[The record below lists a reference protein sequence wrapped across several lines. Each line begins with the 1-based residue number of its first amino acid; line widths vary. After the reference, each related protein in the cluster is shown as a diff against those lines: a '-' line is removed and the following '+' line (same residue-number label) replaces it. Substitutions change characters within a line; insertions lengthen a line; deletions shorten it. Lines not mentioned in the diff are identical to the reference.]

1 MKLLK
6 WSVILLGAVS
16 NVSTASKPRANVELA
31 LVSSKIED
39 YGSGGA
45 KKIIGTFRLQN
56 RARFDLCI
64 MRDITLNVLSPY
76 LQVSLEGRHSSLGGG
91 AEIPNPPKSTEIMR
105 LAPGRLIY
113 IDRVVV
119 YTGIRESAGG
129 KLARV
134 YTFVA
139 WCGNNRQFKIETKR
153 FKIPTSP

>member
-16 NVSTASKPRANVELA
+16 NVSAAAKPRANVELA

-56 RARFDLCI
+56 SARFDLCL
-64 MRDITLNVLSPY
+64 MRDITLNELSPY
-76 LQVSLEGRHSSLGGG
+76 FQVSLAGRDGRQVSM
-91 AEIPNPPKSTEIMR
+91 AEIPNPPKSTEVMR
-105 LAPGRLIY
+105 LAPSRSIY
-113 IDRVVV
+113 IDRVIV
-119 YTGIRESAGG
+119 YTGTHESAGA
-129 KLARV
+129 KIARV

-139 WCGNNRQFKIETKR
+139 W
-153 FKIPTSP
+153 

>member
-16 NVSTASKPRANVELA
+16 TVSTASKPRANVELA

-39 YGSGGA
+39 YGREGT

-56 RARFDLCI
+56 RARSDLCV
-64 MRDITLNVLSPY
+64 MRDITLNELSPY
-76 LQVSLEGRHSSLGGG
+76 LQVSLAGKHSRQGGG

-105 LAPGRLIY
+105 LAPGGLIY
-113 IDRVVV
+113 IDRVIV
-119 YTGIRESAGG
+119 YTGVHASAGG
-129 KLARV
+129 KLAKV